1 MVDAALAV
9 AEPCMVAGLRTERPA
24 AAPAG
29 DDLLAV
35 VNTELGAVLGEA
47 PPPDQSFQELGLD
60 WPATVRLRTRLCVA
74 TGLDLPTTV
83 LTDHPTPAALVAHL
97 LGLLGEAPKPVARQ
111 RKPVRHLPRVPMIAP
126 APSSPTVPWLLSATS
141 PVALR
146 DEARWL
152 AAIAPDLDIFEVG
165 LALTARPA
173 LPYRAAVTGTTHAE
187 LIAGL
192 AVATPSIVDTA
203 PMAFLF
209 AGQGAQRVGMGAEL
223 STRFPVFRQAFT
235 EVCETVNPHLPTP
248 LNDVLH
254 TNALH
259 GTEFAQPAAFAI
271 EVALFRLL
279 ESWGVRPD
287 YVAGHSVGEFAAAH
301 VAGVLS
307 LSDAALLV
315 AARGR
320 LTQAL
325 PDGGTMVSV
334 QATEAE
340 VAPLLSPSMA
350 IAAIN
355 GPTALV
361 LSGET
366 SATLAAAEELADRG
380 RKTRRLAVSHAL
392 HSPLMTP
399 MLPRFE
405 TISEPIPHSPARIPM
420 ISTLTGNETP
430 LTSAYWATQ
439 AHSTVRFADAM
450 AELASRGVETFVELG
465 PDAVLTRMT
474 RDCLPHATAIPTMTR
489 KHPETRTIAEAFGH
503 LFTRGSTMDG
513 QTLFPGTAHV
523 VLPTRLPHRRSA

>member
-97 LGLLGEAPKPVARQ
+97 LGLLGVAPKPVARQ

-192 AVATPSIVDTA
+192 AAATPSVVDTA

-405 TISEPIPHSPARIPM
+405 TIAEPIPHSPARIPM

-430 LTSAYWATQ
+430 LTPAYWATQ